1 MSESNRTL
9 AELLAVSEPAWPALE
24 RALRHASNAIEVLP
38 RRQAS
43 AEQAVLRLQLFADT
57 ALGAMVLHT
66 GGLVVDSGWL
76 RVLASGH
83 PRLEGTVLNWNGLDH
98 PSRFAGLSGAL
109 IVGHDVLGGLFAV
122 NAGGLAGRPGSVSYL
137 SPDVLDWQELSA
149 SYSAWLAWVAE
160 GDLAGFYN
168 AVRWSDW
175 EDDVEPL
182 TGDLGLHRD
191 PPPWTIAGQR
201 AAAPVTTVMTM
212 GELISAHVR
221 RVGPKRPVGLPE
233 A

>member
-1 MSESNRTL
+1 MTDRNRSL

-24 RALRHASNAIEVLP
+24 RALRGASNAVELLP
-38 RRQAS
+38 GGEKAGEE
-43 AEQAVLRLQLFADT
+43 AMLRLQLFADT
-57 ALGAMVLHT
+57 ALGAMVRYS
-66 GGLVVDSGWL
+66 GGLLVDAGWL
-76 RVLASGH
+76 RVLGSGH
-83 PRLEGTVLNWNGLDH
+83 PRLEGTVLSWNGLDH

-109 IVGHDVLGGLFAV
+109 IVGYDVLGGLFAV
-122 NAGGLAGRPGSVSYL
+122 NAGGLPGRPGAVSYL

-149 SYSAWLAWVAE
+149 TYSAWLAWVAE

-201 AAAPVTTVMTM
+201 AERPVTTIMTM
-212 GELISAHVR
+212 GELITAHVR
-221 RVGPKRPVGLPE
+221 RVGPKRPVGVPE